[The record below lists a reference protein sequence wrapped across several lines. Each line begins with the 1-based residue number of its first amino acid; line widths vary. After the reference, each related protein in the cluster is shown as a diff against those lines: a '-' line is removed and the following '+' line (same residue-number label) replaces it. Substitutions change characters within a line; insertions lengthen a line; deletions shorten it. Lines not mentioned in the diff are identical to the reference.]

1 LAGSLQDRPRLVD
14 WVVAEAIGDE
24 FSPSHIGILGQSFRL
39 AVPNCRAPSLAII
52 AELNRIKD
60 SRFLA
65 ALQTLIAAAG
75 DYGAYVA
82 TR

>member
-1 LAGSLQDRPRLVD
+1 M
-14 WVVAEAIGDE
+14 
-24 FSPSHIGILGQSFRL
+24 QSFRL
-39 AVPNCRAPSLAII
+39 AVPNCRAPSLTII

-75 DYGAYVA
+75 DYRAYVA